1 MAVIYNIC
9 DIDGKSITENASIE
23 DINAILEGDEI
34 NLFWNDEGL
43 ADRLKES
50 EDDTSNVQIIH
61 SVEEEIEEEE

>member
-43 ADRLKES
+43 VERLKES

>member
-50 EDDTSNVQIIH
+50 EDDTSNIQIIH
-61 SVEEEIEEEE
+61 TSEIEE

>member
-9 DIDGKSITENASIE
+9 DIDGKAITENASIE

>member
-34 NLFWNDEGL
+34 NLFWNDEDL
-43 ADRLKES
+43 AERLKES
-50 EDDTSNVQIIH
+50 EDDTSNIQIIH
-61 SVEEEIEEEE
+61 TSEIEE

>member
-50 EDDTSNVQIIH
+50 EDDTSSVQIIH